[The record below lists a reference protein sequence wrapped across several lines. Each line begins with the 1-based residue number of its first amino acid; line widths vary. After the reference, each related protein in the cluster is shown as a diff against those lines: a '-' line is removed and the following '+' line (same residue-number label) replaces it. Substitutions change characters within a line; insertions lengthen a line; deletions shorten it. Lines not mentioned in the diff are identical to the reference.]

1 MTLDGIRYVVDSGKH
16 KYREYS
22 TSTGMES
29 LKLSNIS
36 KAQVRFFSG

>member
-1 MTLDGIRYVVDSGKH
+1 VTLDGIRYVVDSGKH